1 MMSKKNLDNGLML
14 LQKKKIGVIAS
25 KKLKMWEESSLMV
38 TKKHEAVFFIYIYI
52 YCPLSFF

>member
-25 KKLKMWEESSLMV
+25 KKLKM
-38 TKKHEAVFFIYIYI
+38 
-52 YCPLSFF
+52 